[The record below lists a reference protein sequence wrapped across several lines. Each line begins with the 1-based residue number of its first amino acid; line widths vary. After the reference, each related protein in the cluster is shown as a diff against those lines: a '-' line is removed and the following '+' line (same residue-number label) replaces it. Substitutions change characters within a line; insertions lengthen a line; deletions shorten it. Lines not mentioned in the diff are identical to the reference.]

1 MLGLAYAG
9 GEGPALAEELQLISK
24 AAGPGV
30 NWMDHWGIHP
40 LSLLSIR
47 NIEQL

>member
-24 AAGPGV
+24 AGARGQLNGSLGHSPSLS
-30 NWMDHWGIHP
+30 P
-40 LSLLSIR
+40 L
-47 NIEQL
+47 QQKH